1 MLKDETRK
9 KINHVK
15 GFKKMRVKIK
25 KKLIRGQ
32 TKNFNWTVKL
42 NWEITLKKEK
52 TNQKNEG
59 QIRKNKTTKTLIEWC
74 NWKPKT
80 LTKWPRKK

>member
-1 MLKDETRK
+1 M
-9 KINHVK
+9 
-15 GFKKMRVKIK
+15 
-25 KKLIRGQ
+25 
-32 TKNFNWTVKL
+32 

-59 QIRKNKTTKTLIEWC
+59 QIKKNKITKTLIEGC

-80 LTKWPRKK
+80 LTK